1 MITKPHI
8 VTSRQAHIVDNP
20 EETRMKKFSVAALIG
35 LATLFGASTSVLA
48 SEQECKK
55 LKNDH
60 DVIYVSKG
68 FCFKDPEAKAKFGND
83 NCYTTKPKFSEK
95 EQQRLDVIKDRQ
107 KELNCK

>member
-1 MITKPHI
+1 MNKL
-8 VTSRQAHIVDNP
+8 
-20 EETRMKKFSVAALIG
+20 FVAALVG
-35 LATLFGASTSVLA
+35 SATLFGASTSVLA

-60 DVIYVSKG
+60 DVIYASKG

-95 EQQRLDVIKDRQ
+95 EQQRLDAIKERQ